1 MFPLADLQSQ
11 LESSKTTEKSG
22 EKDKY
27 KNLARRLKEERNNYK
42 EMVDE
47 KRKEQEELKVG
58 LLTVGSEAQHHR

>member
-58 LLTVGSEAQHHR
+58 LLTVGSEAQLHR

>member
-11 LESSKTTEKSG
+11 LECSKTTEKSG

-58 LLTVGSEAQHHR
+58 LLTVGSEAQLHR